1 MLPISSAGSQSGTK
15 TQASRPLYR
24 TPCPGDK
31 AYFCNLK
38 VQGGLFRPGNGF
50 YYLSEAGAV
59 SSLSVRLCPR
69 KKSEKN
75 ADQKSM

>member
-1 MLPISSAGSQSGTK
+1 MNAANFLSGISVWNED
-15 TQASRPLYR
+15 
-24 TPCPGDK
+24 PGDK
-31 AYFCNLK
+31 ACFCNLT